1 MEENES
7 TTRPVEQTAD
17 DMLSPTVPPETLA
30 NPQNSPPRPSADVPP
45 NRDPQLSS
53 IADETANNSTSING
67 TAGPVRN
74 RVTTAASAFS
84 PYGRP
89 LPQLDTSAEDILHST
104 LVANGVRAQE
114 TMATLTSQARTL
126 RDLIGHFGAS
136 PDMDMPD
143 SSLSAAGTGT
153 SADVNMQASSTAGT
167 AGAGLLASSGAPA
180 DRNSRLRQ
188 LQTSLGIR
196 DDVFAQA
203 EPLFDIPEAE
213 RWPVLVLLLL
223 SAVRQSPRTS
233 TPLERLMMPAQP
245 NYPPQP
251 HRYSSAFKTFVRG
264 NLGQILL
271 RGDLERYG
279 RPVGRAADRAYISK
293 APLPIMRKI
302 IDDQP
307 ETVRANY
314 LPSDYSTSITA
325 VPELLKLIRE
335 ILKNEKNTFADA
347 ILNGSQPISPGELQ
361 TDANTGPVGDPLVPG
376 DGLHHETQVGC
387 GDTQF
392 QLNVHRRQHRQPG
405 FWETIDR
412 DLGERRSKSPAYK
425 AAFAHLILQKDRQ
438 LWNGT
443 NRIIDVPDDTQGV
456 PTEPEILAHVQG
468 SKKSNPGSIAHAP
481 KPKIIESTLIRFQ
494 NITVIS
500 FRPILFPSYDVRLD
514 SSGGT

>member
-1 MEENES
+1 MMEENES

-136 PDMDMPD
+136 PDMDLPD

-347 ILNGSQPISPGELQ
+347 ILNGSQPISPGNYRPMPTLDQLVIHLFREMDFTMKLKS
-361 TDANTGPVGDPLVPG
+361 DAEIHSDSKLT
-376 DGLHHETQVGC
+376 HQVRVRIAYLR
-387 GDTQF
+387 F

-456 PTEPEILAHVQG
+456 PTEPEILAHVQR
-468 SKKSNPGSIAHAP
+468 
-481 KPKIIESTLIRFQ
+481 IEEQSGL
-494 NITVIS
+494 N
-500 FRPILFPSYDVRLD
+500 RPRA
-514 SSGGT
+514 